1 MKKAMKISGIILGI
15 ILIIA
20 LVIFI
25 FCPGIFTYIK
35 VKHKYKNI
43 DRTIGKFET
52 VDIPDTF
59 KSYDLNGISLKAPDD
74 YKKTKTSHGLR
85 SPDEKITIMIL
96 QWDMAETEALLNEY
110 GHDVDQWEHYE
121 YEESDYRSF
130 FKAVDD
136 KYPVNYDAS
145 SDILWFIKDRLN
157 AEMCLK
163 LRSKDRKVFLEFADI
178 KENAWAIENAWKM
191 SGDGFTA
198 YVSEDISD
206 MYSDSF
212 WAVTIYP
219 DSGGSEHY
227 FAVIKG
233 AGEETSKQIIS
244 SMRISE

>member
-35 VKHKYKNI
+35 VKHKYKDI

-59 KSYDLNGISLKAPDD
+59 KSYDLDGISLKVPDD
-74 YKKTKTSHGLR
+74 YKKTTTSNGLR
-85 SPDEKITIMIL
+85 SSDEKVIIMITRCDKIKDAEFL
-96 QWDMAETEALLNEY
+96 QEY
-110 GHDVDQWEHYE
+110 GITNNPWEHYE

-157 AEMCLK
+157 AKMCLK
-163 LRSKDRKVFLEFADI
+163 LRSTDRKVFLEFADI
-178 KENAWAIENAWKM
+178 KENAWATENAWKM
-191 SGDGFTA
+191 SGDGSSA
-198 YVSEDISD
+198 YVSENMSD

-212 WAVTIYP
+212 WTVTIYP
-219 DSGGSEHY
+219 DGGGSEYY
-227 FAVIKG
+227 FAVVKG
-233 AGEETSKQIIS
+233 ADEETSKQIIS